1 MIKSL
6 TFTGEFGYIN
16 EKIKEPM
23 CPVRGYNGEKTSS
36 WFYRDMSKREKE
48 MFEKWKKE
56 HAEWEK
62 HKDDYINP
70 HLVKNL
76 LSLCVEF
83 RVIGCTVH
91 LEPHVCIRRGAE
103 AASVN
108 DL

>member
-36 WFYRDMSKREKE
+36 WFYRDLSKKEKE

-62 HKDDYINP
+62 HKDDYSNP
-70 HLVKNL
+70 HLVKKCLGLFFADFIFCNNNIYTFFTDNFK
-76 LSLCVEF
+76 C
-83 RVIGCTVH
+83 
-91 LEPHVCIRRGAE
+91 CIR
-103 AASVN
+103 
-108 DL
+108 